1 MMNRSTFG
9 KKSMNGQRPRVD
21 RFIAPREQLPG
32 LCRKMKWGASA
43 REKSADD
50 VWYTKY
56 LQQKRYASYLDEAFG
71 LDLPK
76 SEPSQTDADTCVLQ
90 WPCVPRKKSYLSSA
104 DSILDLPTYSYA
116 AFPELLDWSN
126 DNILVAAL
134 GRNYHK
140 WSWRSQSLIS
150 QGVTDYEIHCC
161 KFDPQGK
168 LLVVGTDVKKVE
180 VHDSERSKC
189 IEKNVCPCQ
198 GQGAAQYC
206 SITAVD
212 WSPTGNSF
220 ITGCSQGMLSTFSR
234 NAMPISW
241 RRAKKNAILMVRVS
255 PDARFVTATAVNDND
270 VWIYKWPNL
279 QLFSSLKSDWTVKAL
294 TWHPWRSALLGIGAV
309 TSSLYARVALWEVP
323 SGKVRNQTLGRYR
336 YCLDAMLFSRRTGEL
351 VLSLWNTD
359 WEYTVPKTSSQ
370 LVVMSDADTVVD
382 QWGEGRTGLD
392 RVRTMVFNPD
402 GTKLAT
408 ATADEDLII
417 WNFLPEDS
425 RKRKKSCKR
434 FSAMP
439 VFLDKITNGAS
450 FR

>member
-21 RFIAPREQLPG
+21 RFIAPRELIPG
-32 LCRKMKWGASA
+32 QCRKMKWDAMA
-43 REKSADD
+43 RQNIVDD

-76 SEPSQTDADTCVLQ
+76 PEACQAGDEQSVQL
-90 WPCVPRKKSYLSSA
+90 WPCIPRKRSYLSSA

-168 LLVVGTDVKKVE
+168 LLLVGTDVKRVE
-180 VHDSERSKC
+180 VHDTAQSKC
-189 IEKNVCPCQ
+189 IETNICRCQ
-198 GQGAAQYC
+198 EDHHSPPAGYC
-206 SITAVD
+206 SVTAVD

-220 ITGCSQGMLSTFSR
+220 IVGCSQGTLSTFSR

-241 RRAKKNAILMVRVS
+241 RRAKRNAILIVRVS
-255 PDARFVTATAVNDND
+255 PDARYVTATAVNDDD
-270 VWIYKWPNL
+270 VRVYTWPGL
-279 QLFSSLKSDWTVKAL
+279 QLFSSLKSDWTIKAL
-294 TWHPWRSALLGIGAV
+294 TWHPWRSALLGLGAV
-309 TSSLYARVALWEVP
+309 TSNLNARVALWDAP
-323 SGKVRNQTLGRYR
+323 TGKVRRRTLGRHH
-336 YCLDAMLFSRRTGEL
+336 YCLDTMLFSRRTGEL
-351 VLSLWNTD
+351 VISLWNTD
-359 WEYTVPKTSSQ
+359 RESLTTKSYSQ

-392 RVRTMVFNPD
+392 RVRTMVFSPD
-402 GTKLAT
+402 GTKLGNILST
-408 ATADEDLII
+408 GGDE
-417 WNFLPEDS
+417 
-425 RKRKKSCKR
+425 RRR
-434 FSAMP
+434 HRGGP
-439 VFLDKITNGAS
+439 VG
-450 FR
+450 